1 MNAAQFS
8 PQHQLEMH
16 RCPKFPPKNRFGSV
30 QLSLPFQ
37 ERNAFSGVMAS
48 FRFMARNACLL
59 FCVLSVS
66 AADAD
71 WLFTLKVKPLLME
84 KCHGCHSESGKK
96 IKGGLDLTSRIGFLK
111 GGEFRSNVLAP
122 GSTSESFILKAV
134 RWEDPECEM
143 PPKENDR
150 LSDRQIQ
157 DLSDWIAAGA
167 PWPSKSEQQQIR
179 LAERKIKRTADGV
192 LVTTSG
198 GLSDEWTY
206 RRYQEENLWA
216 FQSVVKPDFPKLQN
230 SGFSVKNPVD
240 VFISARL
247 DQSGFQPAPQAD
259 PITLLRRAFYDLIGL
274 PPTPRQITEFSAAW
288 EREPEKAWT
297 ELIDRLLASE
307 HYGER
312 WAQHWLDTVRYADT
326 GGYSNDYERSN
337 AWRYRDYVIRSLN
350 TDKPYD
356 QFVIEQLA
364 GDEIAAEME
373 RDDAN
378 PSTPSLTLCSGGREV
393 EASSLNLDPS
403 ELIVA
408 TGFLRMGPW
417 DDAMVK
423 APEARQ
429 IYIDDLVNSVGQTF
443 LSTTLRCVKCHD
455 HKFDPIPTQDY
466 YRFYAT
472 FAATQMAERPAPFSE
487 SENKAA
493 FDEDRKVV
501 ERLLAFATERKNAIK
516 DKQEAAARDWFK
528 VHNLKYVPAQ
538 ERKNLPDD
546 AKPPRHVGLNY
557 VDEGRLKV
565 REQDE
570 WIWRRRLERFEP
582 IAQSIYNGP
591 DPRKGNARK
600 LRIDPK
606 ADADWR
612 PNSRILSGGSLQAPG
627 DTVTPGVL
635 SLLKVPVRGSSEHD
649 PYTIPDALNGRR
661 LALAKWIADPRNPL
675 TVRSIVNRIWQHHF
689 GKPLAGNPNNFGAK
703 GAKPTHPKLLDWL
716 ADDFMKTGWRMK
728 RLHRLIMLSKTYR
741 QSGWNPQQNQLRT
754 EDPNN
759 ELFAIST
766 PRRLSAEEL
775 RDSMLA
781 ITGELNRTMGGL
793 PAMPEINM
801 EVALQPRMIQ
811 FSIAPAYQPS
821 RTPKQR
827 NRRTI
832 YAYRVRGQADP
843 FLELFNQPNPNDS
856 CESRDSA
863 SVSPQALTLMN
874 SDTVTDR
881 SIALALRLEE
891 EKNSLELQITRGF
904 QLALGRTPDSGEHER
919 MVHYVR
925 EMRVYHENNPPKA
938 KSLPTRI
945 TRSLVEEFSGRP
957 FNYEEILPI
966 FESYTPDKKAS
977 DVNAHTRA
985 LADYC
990 LLLFNANEFVYV
1002 Y

>member
-1 MNAAQFS
+1 MLS
-8 PQHQLEMH
+8 
-16 RCPKFPPKNRFGSV
+16 PKNRSGSV
-30 QLSLPFQ
+30 RSSLPFE
-37 ERNAFSGVMAS
+37 ERNAFSGVMAGC
-48 FRFMARNACLL
+48 RFLAGSVCLL
-59 FCVLSVS
+59 FCALSVS

-71 WLFTLKVKPLLME
+71 WLFTLKVKPLLVE
-84 KCHGCHSESGKK
+84 KCHGCHGESGKR
-96 IKGGLDLTSRIGFLK
+96 IKGGLDLTSRVGFLN
-111 GGEFRSNVLAP
+111 GGESRPNVLVP
-122 GSTSESFILKAV
+122 SSTSESFILKAV
-134 RWEDPECEM
+134 RWEDPDCEM

-150 LSDRQIQ
+150 LNDRQIQ
-157 DLSDWIAAGA
+157 DLADWIASGA
-167 PWPSKSEQQQIR
+167 PWPSESEQQHIR
-179 LAERKIKRTADGV
+179 VAERQIERTADGV
-192 LVTTSG
+192 LVATSG
-198 GLSDEWTY
+198 GLSAEWTY
-206 RRYQEENLWA
+206 RRYQDEDLWA
-216 FQSVVKPDFPKLQN
+216 LRSVVKPDFPQLQN
-230 SGFSVKNPVD
+230 SNSSVRNPVD
-240 VFISARL
+240 AFVSAR
-247 DQSGFQPAPQAD
+247 QGRSGFQPASQAD
-259 PITLLRRAFYDLIGL
+259 IRTLVRRAFYDLIGL
-274 PPTPRQITEFSAAW
+274 PPTPRQIDEFSAAW
-288 EREPEKAWT
+288 EREPETAWT

-350 TDKPYD
+350 ADKPYD

-364 GDEIAAEME
+364 GDEIAAGME
-373 RDDAN
+373 RAGAN
-378 PSTPSLTLCSGGREV
+378 SSVASVTLNSGGREV
-393 EASSLNLDPS
+393 EVSSMALEPS
-403 ELIVA
+403 ELIIA

-429 IYIDDLVNSVGQTF
+429 IYLDDLVNSVGQTF

-455 HKFDPIPTQDY
+455 HKFDPIPTRDY
-466 YRFYAT
+466 YRFYAA
-472 FAATQMAERPAPFSE
+472 FAGTQMAERPAPFLE
-487 SENKAA
+487 SENTDA
-493 FDEDRKVV
+493 FDADRKVV
-501 ERLLAFATERKNAIK
+501 ERLQAFATERKNAIK
-516 DKQEAAARDWFK
+516 DKQEAAARGWFK
-528 VHNLKYVPAQ
+528 AHNLKYVSAQ
-538 ERKNLPDD
+538 ERKNLPDE
-546 AKPPRHVGLNY
+546 AKPPRHVGLDY
-557 VDEGRLKV
+557 TDEGRLKV

-582 IAQSIYNGP
+582 MAQSVYNGP
-591 DPRKGNARK
+591 NPGKANARK
-600 LRIDPK
+600 LRMDSK
-606 ADADWR
+606 VDASWR

-627 DTVTPGVL
+627 DEVTPGVL
-635 SLLKVPVRGSSEHD
+635 SFLKVPVRGASEND
-649 PYTIPDALNGRR
+649 PYATPDALEGRR
-661 LALAKWIADPRNPL
+661 LALAKWIVDPRNAL

-716 ADDFMKTGWRMK
+716 ADDFMRNGWSMK
-728 RLHRLIMLSKTYR
+728 RLHRLIMFSKTYR
-741 QSGWNPQQNQLRT
+741 QSGWNPQQDRLRT

-759 ELFAIST
+759 ELFAVYT

-781 ITGELNRTMGGL
+781 VTGELNRAMGGI
-793 PAMPEINM
+793 PVMPEINM

-856 CESRDSA
+856 CEIRDSA

-874 SDTVTDR
+874 SDAVTDR
-881 SIALALRLEE
+881 SIAFALRLEE
-891 EKNSLELQITRGF
+891 EGNSLEQRITRGF
-904 QLALGRTPDSGEHER
+904 QLALGRIPDSGEHER
-919 MVHYVR
+919 MVHYVH

-938 KSLPTRI
+938 KTHPIRI

-957 FNYEEILPI
+957 FKYEEILPV
-966 FESYTPDKKAS
+966 FEDYTPDKKAA
-977 DVNAHTRA
+977 DVNADTRA
-985 LADYC
+985 LADFC